1 MIPMIPCDQL
11 HAGSLQSL
19 QSLLCEEPQSEDSRT
34 VWKVQHVS
42 VVRWAVGTVFHNQK
56 TDVPA
61 LLTLLQ
67 VNHDQSTC
75 DYRL

>member
-1 MIPMIPCDQL
+1 MIPMISCDQL

-19 QSLLCEEPQSEDSRT
+19 QSLLCEEPQGEDSRT
-34 VWKVQHVS
+34 VSVS
-42 VVRWAVGTVFHNQK
+42 VVRWAVGTVVHNQK